1 MTELA
6 YCSGTKSHISKNTGF
21 NVKII
26 QNYDTEVIFT
36 VSNILI
42 YGFVLGVFLDCFGQK
57 LQNFTMN
64 WTGSVHL
71 PACFSGTKAIYLKK
85 NV

>member
-1 MTELA
+1 MHELA
-6 YCSGTKSHISKNTGF
+6 CCSGTKSHISKNTGF

-42 YGFVLGVFLDCFGQK
+42 YGFVLGFFWTVLDRSSKTLQYTGQEVF
-57 LQNFTMN
+57 T
-64 WTGSVHL
+64 SL
-71 PACFSGTKAIYLKK
+71 PASLEPKPYI
-85 NV
+85 